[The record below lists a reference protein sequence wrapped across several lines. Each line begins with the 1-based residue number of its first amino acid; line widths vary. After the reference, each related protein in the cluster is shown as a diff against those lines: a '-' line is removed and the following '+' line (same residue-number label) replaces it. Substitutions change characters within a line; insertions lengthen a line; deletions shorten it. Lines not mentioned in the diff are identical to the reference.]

1 MPGELVPVG
10 IKYPVDKTASYFQTD
25 KVFHHGYF
33 PEYVRIAAELGP
45 GARVLEIGV
54 LGGESLKMWQSLFP
68 LGKITGVD
76 NNRDAGFPQGV
87 TKVIAEQDD
96 PELARLGSFDLIVDD
111 ASHLGKLSR
120 KTFDILWPQVNPG
133 GFYVLEDWFVGL
145 PGSAVIR
152 NHSFPSML
160 ATAESFLRLL
170 TGESDCESV
179 HYVYGLAIVKKRPC
193 E

>member
-1 MPGELVPVG
+1 VR
-10 IKYPVDKTASYFQTD
+10 IKYPLDKAVSYFQTD
-25 KVFHHGYF
+25 KVYCHGYF

-68 LGKITGVD
+68 LGEITGVD
-76 NNRDAGFPQGV
+76 NDRDAGFPQGV
-87 TKVIAEQDD
+87 KKVIAEQDD
-96 PELARLGSFDLIVDD
+96 PELAQLGSFDLIVED

-145 PGSAVIR
+145 PDSLAGRGYQIPA
-152 NHSFPSML
+152 ML
-160 ATAESFLRLL
+160 QTAQGFLKLL
-170 TGESDCESV
+170 TQDSDCESV